1 MFAPKSNSVK
11 KSSKIVG
18 VPPEYPEIGRQQ
30 QHKTGNPSR
39 KSNLAIKKVGR

>member
-1 MFAPKSNSVK
+1 MFSPKANSVK

-30 QHKTGNPSR
+30 QSKAGNPSR
-39 KSNLAIKKVGR
+39 KSNLAVKKVGR